1 MAPPSM
7 TKYPPA
13 GEALTRNRRSSRM
26 GTRGSM
32 GSMGSTGSWE
42 AFDEQA
48 GERYYGEVIKKLKR
62 LSNEAMEEEIPL
74 WGGTKLRKE
83 GLFAYIGE
91 VYHHK
96 GQVTYIR
103 GTHKR
108 LNE

>member
-1 MAPPSM
+1 MARDSEVRDALLN
-7 TKYPPA
+7 KLDAQHLGASASYPHSVIDIDEIRPIINM
-13 GEALTRNRRSSRM
+13 EK
-26 GTRGSM
+26 
-32 GSMGSTGSWE
+32 STAQKGK
-42 AFDEQA
+42 
-48 GERYYGEVIKKLKR
+48 EVSVKKLKR